1 MSFSIL
7 IPARYNSSRFK
18 GKPLKKI
25 FEKKWLLE
33 LQSNVQKAVNKKNIF
48 IVTDSPKIKRVVKDN
63 NFNVIMSPKYLSTGT
78 DRIAY
83 AARKL
88 KSKIFINVQ
97 GDEHLIKPRD
107 IKRIIKEKKNTLIML
122 SVVTLMKKFLK

>member
-1 MSFSIL
+1 MSYSIL

-25 FEKKWLLE
+25 FGKEMVVRVAE
-33 LQSNVQKAVNKKNIF
+33 QCAKAVKKNIF
-48 IVTDSPKIKRVVKDN
+48 IVTDSYKIRRVAKN
-63 NFNVIMSPKYLSTGT
+63 NDFNVIMSPKYLSTGT

-88 KSKIFINVQ
+88 KSRY
-97 GDEHLIKPRD
+97 L
-107 IKRIIKEKKNTLIML
+107 
-122 SVVTLMKKFLK
+122 

>member
-1 MSFSIL
+1 MVVRV
-7 IPARYNSSRFK
+7 A
-18 GKPLKKI
+18 
-25 FEKKWLLE
+25 E
-33 LQSNVQKAVNKKNIF
+33 QCAKAKNKKNIF

-97 GDEHLIKPRD
+97 GDEPLIKPRD
-107 IKRIIKEKKNTLIML
+107 IKRIIKEKNTLIML
-122 SVVTLMKKFLK
+122 SVVTLMKKISLK